1 MFSALTC
8 SIATATLYAQAPAPA
23 APAAPPSAAPAAPP
37 STAPAAPS
45 PVVPA
50 AAPPATP
57 AEAPAPA
64 ETKAEPASRT
74 NRVER
79 VDVTGRNTETD
90 ERRNSSAAKIII
102 TRQDIEQYGDSSLG
116 DMMRRLPGVT
126 SGGRPGR
133 PGAPQM
139 RGMGGG
145 FTQILIDG
153 QRVPPGFSIEQLSP
167 EQVERIEILRAPTA
181 ETGARAVAGT
191 INIILREP
199 LRQTNNDFRVAAA
212 SERGKVVPDI
222 SLTRNDSFGQNGTYN
237 ATLTYRTR
245 HQLNDTDGRVTYFDT
260 ATGQTTL
267 DEATQARNEDRGENV
282 FGNARVQWRLGNG
295 ELFAIQALGGHN
307 TSDNQG
313 VTTLT
318 EFIGPG
324 APYAKSAF
332 KFDGNFDFARLNA
345 NLNKRLNETTRYE
358 VRLGFGR
365 FWSDTALAINQFD
378 TTNALLRRQTTDGDV
393 RDKGW
398 SFAGKVTHNTKSDP
412 SHAISAGWDI
422 EGLKR
427 QENSVTLLNGVP
439 QLAELGTQ
447 FDIST
452 QRYAFY
458 IQDEWDPAPNWSAN
472 LGLRYE
478 QIETKSTTAGDEFK
492 NTSRVLS
499 PLGHLVWRFASPRR
513 DQIRLSLTQSYRS
526 PSTQQL
532 TARPNLNLSYPVPG
546 GNLFTAPDRAGNPN
560 LKPERANGID
570 LAYEHYLKSGGVLS
584 ANLFGRDIKDLIR
597 NVTALESVSWANDP
611 RYVSRPQNFSKA
623 RTYGLELDAKFR
635 LNELFDDLGN
645 LGRLSVKM
653 NASIYNSKVA
663 GVPGPDNRIDSQPRF
678 TGNFGLDY
686 RFPNSPLSVGGNI
699 SWTPSYELQQTE
711 TLRQTLSTKRVI
723 DTYAVWNFNS
733 ATRLR
738 LSVSNISPLDSNTT
752 NVNFDGAIRQTTLSS
767 ARTDVNYALRLEMRL

>member
-1 MFSALTC
+1 MHIKYTPLRAIASALTISYVC
-8 SIATATLYAQAPAPA
+8 VAAHAQAPTPATAPAPA
-23 APAAPPSAAPAAPP
+23 SAPSGDTPA
-37 STAPAAPS
+37 STAPPVAPEN
-45 PVVPA
+45 
-50 AAPPATP
+50 APNN
-57 AEAPAPA
+57 
-64 ETKAEPASRT
+64 RT

-90 ERRNSSAAKIII
+90 QRRNSSAAKIVI
-102 TRQDIEQYGDSSLG
+102 TRQDIEQYGDSNLG

-199 LRQTNNDFRVAAA
+199 LRQTNNDIRIAAA
-212 SERGKVVPDI
+212 SERGNVVPDV
-222 SLTRNDSFGQNGTYN
+222 SVTRNDSFGTNGTYN

-260 ATGQTTL
+260 TTGQTTL
-267 DEATQARNEDRGENV
+267 DETTQARNEDRGQNV
-282 FGNARVQWRLGNG
+282 FGNARFQWRLGNG
-295 ELFAIQALGGHN
+295 EQFAIQALGGHN
-307 TSDNQG
+307 TSDNRG
-313 VTTLT
+313 ITTLT
-318 EFIGPG
+318 ELIGPG
-324 APYAKSAF
+324 APYAQSAF
-332 KFDGNFDFARLNA
+332 KFDGNFDFARLNL

-358 VRLGFGR
+358 LRLGYGGFR
-365 FWSDTALAINQFD
+365 SDTMLAIDQFD
-378 TTNALLRRQTTDGDV
+378 AQKALLRRQTTDADV

-398 SFAGKVTHNTKSDP
+398 SFAGKLTHNTKSEP
-412 SHAISAGWDI
+412 SHAISAGWDV

-427 QENSVTLLNGVP
+427 QENSVTLLNGIP

-452 QRYAFY
+452 LRYAFY

-478 QIETKSTTAGDEFK
+478 QIETQSTTAGDQFK
-492 NTSRVLS
+492 NTSRVLT
-499 PLGHLVWRFASPRR
+499 PLGHVVWRFASPRR
-513 DQIRLSLTQSYRS
+513 DQVRLSLTQSYRS

-532 TARPNLNLSYPVPG
+532 TARPNLNVSYPVPG

-570 LAYEHYLKSGGVLS
+570 LAYEHYLKAGGVMS
-584 ANLFGRDIKDLIR
+584 ANLFARDIKDLIR

-645 LGRLSVKM
+645 LGRLSVKL
-653 NASIYNSKVA
+653 NGSFYNSKVK
-663 GVPGPDNRIDSQPRF
+663 GVPGPDNRIDSQPAF

-686 RFPNSPLSVGGNI
+686 RFPNSPLAIGGNV

-711 TLRQTLSTKRVI
+711 TLRQKLSTKRVF
-723 DTYAVWNFNS
+723 DTYAVWNFS
-733 ATRLR
+733 STTRLR
-738 LSVSNISPLDSNTT
+738 LSVSNIAPLNSMTT
-752 NVNFDGAIRQTTLSS
+752 NVNIDGPIRQTTLSN

>member
-1 MFSALTC
+1 MQYKNSQLRPLYIAVALSVIST
-8 SIATATLYAQAPAPA
+8 TLHAQAPTPQPPAAPAPA
-23 APAAPPSAAPAAPP
+23 PVAAPPQSESAAPAEPP
-37 STAPAAPS
+37 ST
-45 PVVPA
+45 PV
-50 AAPPATP
+50 TP
-57 AEAPAPA
+57 A
-64 ETKAEPASRT
+64 

-79 VDVTGRNTETD
+79 VDVMGRNTDTD
-90 ERRNSSAAKIII
+90 ARRNSSAAKIVIS
-102 TRQDIEQYGDSSLG
+102 RQDIEQFGDSNLG

-133 PGAPQM
+133 PGAPAM

-153 QRVPPGFSIEQLSP
+153 QRIPPGFSIEQLSP
-167 EQVERIEILRAPTA
+167 EQVERIEIFRAPTA

-199 LRQTNNDFRVAAA
+199 LRQTNNDIRIAA
-212 SERGKVVPDI
+212 SSERNQVVPDLSI
-222 SLTRNDSFGQNGTYN
+222 TRNDTFGANGTFN
-237 ATLTYRTR
+237 ATLNYRQR
-245 HQLNDTDGRVTYFDT
+245 HQLNDSDSHLSYVDT
-260 ATGQTTL
+260 TNGQTTL
-267 DEATQARNEDRGENV
+267 DEMTKSRSEDRGNNI

-295 ELFAIQALGGHN
+295 EMFAIQALGGHN
-307 TSDNQG
+307 TADNRG
-313 VTTLT
+313 TTSLVQLV
-318 EFIGPG
+318 GPG
-324 APYAKSAF
+324 AQYAASRSR
-332 KFDGNFDFARLNA
+332 FDGNFDFARVNI
-345 NLNKRLNETTRYE
+345 NLNKRFNETTRYE
-358 VRLGFGR
+358 LRAGQGN
-365 FWSDTALAINQFD
+365 FWSETALAINQFD
-378 TTNALLRRQTTDGDV
+378 AANALLRQQTTDGNV

-398 SFAGKVTHNTKSDP
+398 SFAGKVTHNTTGEK
-412 SHAISAGWDI
+412 SHAVSAGWDI

-427 QENSVTLLNGVP
+427 KEESLTRLNGVQ
-439 QLAELGTQ
+439 QLADLGTQ
-447 FDIST
+447 FDVST
-452 QRYAFY
+452 MRYALY

-472 LGLRYE
+472 VGLRYE
-478 QIETKSTTAGDEFK
+478 EIKTKSTTAGDEFA

-513 DQIRLSLTQSYRS
+513 DQIRLSLTQSYRP

-584 ANLFGRDIKDLIR
+584 ANLFGRDIADVIR
-597 NVTALESVSWANDP
+597 NVTALEDVSWANVD
-611 RYVSRPQNFSKA
+611 RYVSRPQNLGDA

-645 LGRLSVKM
+645 LGRLSVRINGSFYK
-653 NASIYNSKVA
+653 SKVSA
-663 GVPGPDNRIDSQPRF
+663 VQGPDNRIDGQPAF

-686 RFPNSPLSVGGNI
+686 RFPNSPLAVGGNVQ
-699 SWTPSYELQQTE
+699 WTPSYDVQLTDA
-711 TLRQTLSTKRVI
+711 LRQKLSTKRVF
-723 DTYAVWNFNS
+723 DAYAVWNFNA

-738 LSVSNISPLDSNTT
+738 FSVSNIAPLDSVTT
-752 NVNFDGAIRQTTLSS
+752 NVNFEGPIRQTTISN